1 MLARHAGLL
10 VEAFGEHKGCQEIRK
25 HIAWY
30 FKGYSVRSHVRLALA
45 HVSTLAEL
53 DDLLGVVAEHEPDQV
68 PDLDVLAGPRGRTSR
83 LKRVA
88 LPQGWLDSRG
98 STRPSARRSST
109 RNCRSAGLTPYSVP
123 PLASGPVDNSRSTR
137 LVHNPALG

>member
-1 MLARHAGLL
+1 VHDPTKAQVCEVLARHAKLL

-30 FKGYSVRSHVRLALA
+30 FKGYSVRSHVRLELA

-53 DDLLGVVAEHEPDQV
+53 DDLLSIVVEHDPDQV
-68 PDLDVLAGPRGRTSR
+68 PGEEVLSGPRGRTSR

-88 LPQGWLDSRG
+88 LPTGWLDSR
-98 STRPSARRSST
+98 TIADADRSVV
-109 RNCRSAGLTPYSVP
+109 RQAELSV
-123 PLASGPVDNSRSTR
+123 SG
-137 LVHNPALG
+137 G